1 MKTPAVQEVCNRL
14 WDARERGELTG
25 TGAWRYARELAQA
38 QAKDISDH
46 PGYSPVNDHRSL
58 WAQELLVAAREE
70 RGRKPRASERWEV
83 VAEVLLGK
91 AIPCGRDRAA
101 GVELER
107 EEASH
112 AA

>member
-1 MKTPAVQEVCNRL
+1 VKTPAVQEVCVRL
-14 WDARERGELTG
+14 WEARERGELTPG
-25 TGAWRYARELAQA
+25 AAWRYAREMALA
-38 QAKDISDH
+38 QAKDIADH
-46 PGYSPVNDHRSL
+46 AGYSPVNDHRSL

-70 RGRKPRASERWEV
+70 RGRKPRSSERWEA

-91 AIPCGRDRAA
+91 AIPCGKDRAA
-101 GVELER
+101 GLELER